1 MPNYKNNT
9 SKIKENPM
17 RSLMILV
24 LAVTTLTACATVKD
38 ITVIQPKS
46 IDVAVTGIAT
56 AGAISVDI
64 TPPPGMPMGG
74 YSVMANYGQGFR
86 TRLKARV
93 IYINDGQGH
102 STALVQ
108 TDLTAGSLLVQHQVV
123 AAVAE
128 KTGLKTS
135 DIVITS
141 SHSHSAPVNHFENDF
156 YNKHMS
162 SGQGLEEEFLNFAS
176 QRIADGILT
185 AHKNRRPAKVAT
197 GRRDIYGYNR
207 NRSLDSYVLND
218 NISGIDLADPE
229 AVFKAV
235 NPAMYMI
242 RIDVLDTEGEYKPLA
257 AFSSFSVHATAL
269 SVPVEVYNSDLF
281 AYAQKDLEW
290 AIERKYNTP
299 WKVVHGLTTGTQGDM
314 APALPDHGDNT
325 FGHFEVNWKEAKKLG
340 QGIGKEAIALF
351 EQLGSELTSDI
362 SITTAARE
370 LNIREHNKV
379 ADVELCQDPAIGAP
393 VAAGAYERRTP
404 FLAAVPFLKGGN
416 IMSRSWF
423 FTEGCQGNKTHL
435 GFKYLQP
442 LLEPKDSF
450 PNTVLFQLIKI
461 NDTVVMPLPFEIT
474 TESGR
479 RMAASVSDA
488 YKQAGQEI
496 KHAWIAGNANGYFG
510 YSTTQEEYARQNYE
524 GGHTL
529 YGQYTT
535 PYLSAQL
542 GRLAQDMIEHGP
554 LVELADDWSYNL
566 VVNEFFPS
574 TETSQGKRKILEQP
588 AAYTA
593 EADNE
598 EHFVSFEWLDV
609 GASEIQFHNS
619 LVKVET
625 LSNGVW
631 IEMNNAG
638 EPITDDG
645 YDIEVRLL
653 DDENEGMA
661 EYQVRWYNPIAGGQY
676 RFVIAARKG
685 QEPLLSKVFTFGAD
699 LKNTAEMAVSL
710 VE

>member
-1 MPNYKNNT
+1 
-9 SKIKENPM
+9 M
-17 RSLMILV
+17 RALLV
-24 LAVTTLTACATVKD
+24 LFFTITSLSACATVKD
-38 ITVIQPKS
+38 ITVIQPNP
-46 IDVAVTGIAT
+46 IDVNANGIAT

-74 YSVMANYGQGFR
+74 YSILGNYGQGFR
-86 TRLKARV
+86 TRIKARIV
-93 IYINDGQGH
+93 YINDGKGH

-162 SGQGLEEEFLNFAS
+162 AGQGLDEDFMNFAS
-176 QRIADGILT
+176 QRIADGILH

-197 GRRDIYGYNR
+197 GRKDIYGYNR

-218 NISGIDLADPE
+218 NVSGIDLEDPK
-229 AVFKAV
+229 AVFNAV

-242 RIDVLDTEGEYKPLA
+242 RVDVLDQQGEYKPLA

-269 SVPVEVYNSDLF
+269 SNPVEVYNADLF

-314 APALPDHGDNT
+314 APALPEEGDNT
-325 FGHFEVNWKEAKKLG
+325 FSFFDVNWKEAKKLG

-351 EQLGSELTSDI
+351 EELGSELTTDI
-362 SITTAARE
+362 SIATAARE
-370 LNIREHNKV
+370 LNIRENNRV
-379 ADVELCQDPAIGAP
+379 GDIELCKDAAIGAP
-393 VAAGAYERRTP
+393 VTAGAYERRTP
-404 FLAAVPFLKGGN
+404 FLAALPFLKGGN

-423 FTEGCQGNKTHL
+423 FTEGCQGNKMHI

-461 NDTVVMPLPFEIT
+461 NDTVVMPLPFEVT

-479 RMAASVSDA
+479 RMAASVSQV
-488 YKQAGQEI
+488 YKHAGQEI
-496 KHAWIAGNANGYFG
+496 KHAWVAGNANGYFG
-510 YSTTQEEYARQNYE
+510 YSTTPEEYERQNYE

-535 PYLSAQL
+535 PYLTVQL
-542 GRLAQDMIEHGP
+542 RLLAQDLVKQGP
-554 LVELADDWSYNL
+554 FLELADSWSYKL
-566 VVNEFFPS
+566 AVNDFYPDAKA
-574 TETSQGKRKILEQP
+574 SQGTRKILEQP
-588 AAYTA
+588 EAYTA
-593 EADNE
+593 EAANE
-598 EHFVSFEWLDV
+598 EHYVSFQWLDV
-609 GASEIQFHNS
+609 GASEIELHKP

-625 LSNGVW
+625 LAHGEW
-631 IEMNNAG
+631 IDMHNAG

-653 DDENEGMA
+653 DEEDKGMA
-661 EYQVRWYNPIAGGQY
+661 EYQVRWYNPVAGGQY
-676 RFVIAARKG
+676 RFVIAPRKG
-685 QEPLLSKVFTFGAD
+685 QEQMLSPIFTFGTD
-699 LKNTAEMAVSL
+699 KENTAEMAVSL

>member
-1 MPNYKNNT
+1 
-9 SKIKENPM
+9 M

-38 ITVIQPKS
+38 ITVIQPKP
-46 IDVAVTGIAT
+46 IAVDITGIAT

-74 YSVMANYGQGFR
+74 YSVMANFGQGFR

-108 TDLTAGSLLVQHQVV
+108 TDLTAGSLLVHHQVV

-128 KTGLKTS
+128 KTGLNAS

-162 SGQGLEEEFLNFAS
+162 SGQGLEEEFLDFAS
-176 QRIADGILT
+176 QRIAEGILT
-185 AHKNRRPAKVAT
+185 AYKNRRPAKVAT
-197 GRRDIYGYNR
+197 GRKDIYGYNR
-207 NRSLDSYVLND
+207 NRSLDSYVLNNNVSD
-218 NISGIDLADPE
+218 IDLEDPQ
-229 AVFKAV
+229 AVFKAI

-242 RIDVLDTEGEYKPLA
+242 RVDVLDTLGQYKPLA

-269 SVPVEVYNSDLF
+269 SVPVEVYNADLF

-290 AIERKYNTP
+290 AIERKYDTP

-314 APALPDHGDNT
+314 APAVPDHGDNT

-351 EQLGSELTSDI
+351 EELGSELTSDI
-362 SITTAARE
+362 SIMTAARE

-379 ADVELCQDPAIGAP
+379 GDIELCQDPAIGAP

-404 FLAAVPFLKGGN
+404 FLAAIPFLKGGN
-416 IMSRSWF
+416 VMSRSWF

-479 RMAASVSDA
+479 RMAASVSQA
-488 YKQAGQEI
+488 YEQAGQDI

-510 YSTTQEEYARQNYE
+510 YSTTPEEYERQNYE

-542 GRLAQDMIEHGP
+542 GRLATDMIQQGSI
-554 LVELADDWSYNL
+554 VELADEWSYDL
-566 VVNEFFPS
+566 VVNQFFPS
-574 TETSQGKRKILEQP
+574 AESSQGKRKILQLPET
-588 AAYTA
+588 YTA
-593 EADNE
+593 EAANE
-598 EHFVSFEWLDV
+598 EHYVSFEWLDV
-609 GASEIQFHNS
+609 GASEIQLHKPLAKVEV
-619 LVKVET
+619 LVKGEWVDM
-625 LSNGVW
+625 S
-631 IEMNNAG
+631 NAG

-653 DDENEGMA
+653 DEESKGMG
-661 EYQVRWYNPIAGGQY
+661 EYQVRWYNPVAGGQY
-676 RFVIAARKG
+676 RFVIAPRKG
-685 QEPLLSKVFTFGAD
+685 QEQLRSPIFTFGTD
-699 LKNTAEMAVSL
+699 KEDTAEKAVLL

>member
-1 MPNYKNNT
+1 M
-9 SKIKENPM
+9 
-17 RSLMILV
+17 
-24 LAVTTLTACATVKD
+24 AVTVLSACTTVKE
-38 ITVIQPKS
+38 ITVIQPKPKHL
-46 IDVAVTGIAT
+46 DVTGIAT

-74 YSVMANYGQGFR
+74 YSVMANFGKGFR

-93 IYINDGQGH
+93 IYINDGKGH

-128 KTGLKTS
+128 KTGLKAS

-176 QRIADGILT
+176 QRIADGILS
-185 AHKNRRPAKVAT
+185 AYKNRRPAKVAT
-197 GRRDIYGYNR
+197 GRKDIFGYNR
-207 NRSLDSYVLND
+207 NRSLDSYVLNN
-218 NISGIDLADPE
+218 NISGIDLADPK
-229 AVFKAV
+229 AVYHAV

-242 RIDVLDTEGEYKPLA
+242 RVDVLDTQGEYKPLA

-269 SVPVEVYNSDLF
+269 SVPVDVYNSDLF

-290 AIERKYNTP
+290 AIQRKYDTA

-314 APALPDHGDNT
+314 APALPDNGDNT

-340 QGIGKEAIALF
+340 QGIGREAISLF
-351 EQLGSELTSDI
+351 EELGSQLTEDI

-370 LNIREHNKV
+370 LNIRDHNKID
-379 ADVELCQDPAIGAP
+379 DVELCHDAAIGAP
-393 VAAGAYERRTP
+393 VTAGAYERRTP
-404 FLAAVPFLKGGN
+404 FLAAIPFLKGGN
-416 IMSRSWF
+416 IMSRSWV
-423 FTEGCQGNKTHL
+423 FTDGCQGNKMHI

-450 PNTVLFQLIKI
+450 PNTVLFQLINI

-479 RMAASVSDA
+479 RIAASVSQA
-488 YKQAGQEI
+488 YQQADQEI
-496 KHAWIAGNANGYFG
+496 KHAWIASNANGYFG

-535 PYLSAQL
+535 AYLAAQL
-542 GRLAQDMIEHGP
+542 GRLAKDMIGQGSII
-554 LVELADDWSYNL
+554 ELADDWSYDL
-566 VVNEFFPS
+566 VVNEFFPQAKA
-574 TETSQGKRKILEQP
+574 SQGKRQVIEQP
-588 AAYTA
+588 ESYRA
-593 EADNE
+593 EAANE
-598 EHFVSFEWLDV
+598 EHYVSFAWLDV
-609 GASEIQFHNS
+609 GASEIELHNP

-625 LSNGVW
+625 QINGQW
-631 IEMNNAG
+631 IDMQNAG

-645 YDIEVRLL
+645 YDIEVRHL
-653 DDENEGMA
+653 DEKEEGMA
-661 EYQVRWYNPIAGGQY
+661 EYQVRWYNPVAGEQY
-676 RFVIAARKG
+676 RFVIAPRQG
-685 QEPLLSKVFTFGAD
+685 QQQLISPVFTFAMD
-699 LKNTAEMAVSL
+699 QQDSAEMAVL
-710 VE
+710 LAE

>member
-1 MPNYKNNT
+1 
-9 SKIKENPM
+9 M
-17 RSLMILV
+17 RSFMLV
-24 LAVTTLTACATVKD
+24 ILAVTTLSACATVKD
-38 ITVIQPKS
+38 VTVIQPTP
-46 IDVAVTGIAT
+46 IPVDVTGIAT

-74 YSVMANYGQGFR
+74 YSVMANYGKGFR
-86 TRLKARV
+86 TRLKARIV
-93 IYINDGQGH
+93 YLNDGQGH

-108 TDLTAGSLLVQHQVV
+108 TDLTAGSLLVHHQVV

-128 KTGLKTS
+128 KTGLQAS

-162 SGQGLEEEFLNFAS
+162 SGQGLEEKFLNFAS
-176 QRIADGILT
+176 QRIADGILQ
-185 AHKNRRPAKVAT
+185 AHKHRRPAKVAT
-197 GRRDIYGYNR
+197 GRKDIYGYNR

-218 NISGIDLADPE
+218 NVSGIDLEDPT
-229 AVFKAV
+229 AVSKAV

-242 RIDVLDTEGEYKPLA
+242 RVDVLDTQGEYKPLA

-269 SVPVEVYNSDLF
+269 SVPVEVYNADLF

-290 AIERKYNTP
+290 AIEHKYNTS

-351 EQLGSELTSDI
+351 EELGSQLTSDI

-370 LNIREHNKV
+370 LNIREHNAV
-379 ADVELCQDPAIGAP
+379 GDVELCEDPAIGAP

-404 FLAAVPFLKGGN
+404 FLAAIPFLKGGN
-416 IMSRSWF
+416 ILSRSWV

-479 RMAASVSDA
+479 RMAASVSQA
-488 YKQAGQEI
+488 YQQAGQDI

-510 YSTTQEEYARQNYE
+510 YSTTPEEYSRQNYE

-542 GRLAQDMIEHGP
+542 GRLASDMIEKGP
-554 LVELADDWSYNL
+554 FVELADEWSYDL
-566 VVNEFFPS
+566 VVNEFFPE
-574 TETSQGKRKILEQP
+574 TEASQGKRAILAQP
-588 AAYTA
+588 EAYTA
-593 EADNE
+593 EAANE
-598 EHFVSFEWLDV
+598 EHYVSFNWLDV
-609 GASEIQFHNS
+609 GASEIELHKS

-625 LSNGVW
+625 LANGEW
-631 IEMNNAG
+631 IDMSNAG

-645 YDIEVRLL
+645 YDIEVRLV
-653 DDENEGMA
+653 DDEDKGMG
-661 EYQVRWYNPIAGGQY
+661 EYQTRWYNPVAGGQY
-676 RFVIAARKG
+676 RFVIAPRDG
-685 QEPLLSKVFTFGAD
+685 QEQLISPVFTFAAD
-699 LKNTAEMAVSL
+699 KNDITEMAVSI

>member
-1 MPNYKNNT
+1 
-9 SKIKENPM
+9 M
-17 RSLMILV
+17 RSLSILV
-24 LAVTTLTACATVKD
+24 LAITTLTACATVKD
-38 ITVIQPKS
+38 ITVIQPTPMN
-46 IDVAVTGIAT
+46 VEVTGIAT

-86 TRLKARV
+86 TRLKARIV
-93 IYINDGQGH
+93 YINDGKGH

-123 AAVAE
+123 AAVAA
-128 KTGLKTS
+128 KTGLKAS

-176 QRIADGILT
+176 QRIANGILS
-185 AHKNRRPAKVAT
+185 AHKHRRPAKVAT
-197 GRRDIYGYNR
+197 GRKDIYGYNR

-218 NISGIDLADPE
+218 NISGINLEDPE

-242 RIDVLDTEGEYKPLA
+242 RVDVLDTQGEYKPLA

-314 APALPDHGDNT
+314 APALPEDGDNT
-325 FGHFEVNWKEAKKLG
+325 FGHFDVNWKEAKKLG

-351 EQLGSELTSDI
+351 EELGSELTTDI
-362 SITTAARE
+362 SIATAARE
-370 LNIREHNKV
+370 LNIRENNKIG
-379 ADVELCQDPAIGAP
+379 DVELCQNPAIGAP
-393 VAAGAYERRTP
+393 VTAGAYERRTP

-423 FTEGCQGNKTHL
+423 FTDGCQGNKMHI

-474 TESGR
+474 TEAGR
-479 RMAASVSDA
+479 RMAASVSEA
-488 YKQAGQEI
+488 YNKAGQDI

-510 YSTTQEEYARQNYE
+510 YSTTQEEYTRQNYE

-529 YGQYTT
+529 YGRYTT

-542 GRLAQDMIEHGP
+542 GRLATDMIKQGSI
-554 LVELADDWSYNL
+554 VELADEWSYEL
-566 VVNEFFPS
+566 VVNEFFPFA
-574 TETSQGKRKILEQP
+574 ETSQGKRKILEQP
-588 AAYTA
+588 EAYTA
-593 EADNE
+593 EAANE
-598 EHFVSFEWLDV
+598 EHYVSFEWLDV
-609 GASEIQFHNS
+609 GASEIELHNP

-625 LSNGVW
+625 LANGEWVD
-631 IEMNNAG
+631 MHNAG

-653 DDENEGMA
+653 DEEDKGMA
-661 EYQVRWYNPIAGGQY
+661 EYQTRWYNPVAGGQY
-676 RFVIAARKG
+676 RFVIAPRKG
-685 QEPLLSKVFTFGAD
+685 QEQMISPVFTFGAD
-699 LKNTAEMAVSL
+699 VKNIDEMAVSL

>member
-1 MPNYKNNT
+1 
-9 SKIKENPM
+9 M
-17 RSLMILV
+17 RSLILLV
-24 LAVTTLTACATVKD
+24 LAATALTACATVKD
-38 ITVIQPKS
+38 ITVIQPTP
-46 IDVAVTGIAT
+46 INVEVTGIAT

-93 IYINDGQGH
+93 VYINDGKGH

-123 AAVAE
+123 ASVAE
-128 KTGLKTS
+128 KTGLKAS

-176 QRIADGILT
+176 SRIANGILT
-185 AHKNRRPAKVAT
+185 AYKNRRPAKVAT
-197 GRRDIYGYNR
+197 GRKDIYGYNR

-218 NISGIDLADPE
+218 TVSGIDLEDPE

-242 RIDVLDTEGEYKPLA
+242 RVDVLDTQNEYKPLA

-269 SVPVEVYNSDLF
+269 SVPVDVYNADLF

-351 EQLGSELTSDI
+351 EELGSELTSDI
-362 SITTAARE
+362 SISTAARE

-379 ADVELCQDPAIGAP
+379 GDIELCQDPAIGAP

-416 IMSRSWF
+416 VMSRSWF

-442 LLEPKDSF
+442 ILEPKDSF

-474 TESGR
+474 TEAGR
-479 RMAASVSDA
+479 RMAASVTQA
-488 YKQAGQEI
+488 YKDAGQDI

-510 YSTTQEEYARQNYE
+510 YSTTPEEYERQNYE

-529 YGQYTT
+529 YGQHTT
-535 PYLSAQL
+535 PYLAAQL
-542 GRLAQDMIEHGP
+542 GRLAKDLIEKGP
-554 LVELADDWSYNL
+554 LVELADEWSYDL
-566 VVNEFFPS
+566 VVNHFLPAVEG
-574 TETSQGKRKILEQP
+574 SQGKRKVLRQP
-588 AAYTA
+588 EAYKA
-593 EADNE
+593 EAENE
-598 EHFVSFEWLDV
+598 EHYVSFEWLDV
-609 GASEIQFHNS
+609 GASEIELHNP

-625 LSNGVW
+625 LANGEWVD
-631 IEMNNAG
+631 MNNAG

-645 YDIEVRLL
+645 YDIEVRFL
-653 DDENEGMA
+653 DEEDKGMGD
-661 EYQVRWYNPIAGGQY
+661 YQVRWYNPVAGGQY
-676 RFVIAARKG
+676 RFVIAPRKG
-685 QEPLLSKVFTFGAD
+685 QEQMISPVFTFGAD
-699 LKNTAEMAVSL
+699 VENIDEMAVSL

>member
-1 MPNYKNNT
+1 
-9 SKIKENPM
+9 M

-24 LAVTTLTACATVKD
+24 LAVTTLSACATVKD
-38 ITVIQPKS
+38 ITVIQPTP
-46 IDVAVTGIAT
+46 IDVEITDIAT

-74 YSVMANYGQGFR
+74 YSIMANYGQGFR

-93 IYINDGQGH
+93 IYINDGKGH

-128 KTGLKTS
+128 KTGLKAS

-176 QRIADGILT
+176 QRIAKGILT

-197 GRRDIYGYNR
+197 GRKDIYGYNR

-218 NISGIDLADPE
+218 NISGIDLEDPK
-229 AVFKAV
+229 AVFNAV

-242 RIDVLDTEGEYKPLA
+242 RVDVLDTQGEYKPLA

-290 AIERKYNTP
+290 AIERKYDTP

-314 APALPDHGDNT
+314 APAVPHHGDNT

-340 QGIGKEAIALF
+340 QGIGKEAIELF
-351 EQLGSELTSDI
+351 EALGSELTSDI
-362 SITTAARE
+362 SIATAARE
-370 LNIREHNKV
+370 LNIRENNKIG
-379 ADVELCQDPAIGAP
+379 DVELCQDPAIGAP
-393 VAAGAYERRTP
+393 VTAGAYERRTP
-404 FLAAVPFLKGGN
+404 FLAAIPFLKGGN
-416 IMSRSWF
+416 IMSRSWV
-423 FTEGCQGNKTHL
+423 FTDGCQGNKMHI

-479 RMAASVSDA
+479 RMAASVSEA
-488 YKQAGQEI
+488 YKQAGQDI

-529 YGQYTT
+529 YGRYTT

-542 GRLAQDMIEHGP
+542 GRLATDMIKQGSI
-554 LVELADDWSYNL
+554 VELADEWSYDL
-566 VVNEFFPS
+566 VVNEFFPQH
-574 TETSQGKRKILEQP
+574 EKSQGKRQIIEQP

-593 EADNE
+593 EAANE
-598 EHFVSFEWLDV
+598 EHYVSFQWLDV
-609 GASEIQFHNS
+609 GASEIQLHNP
-619 LVKVET
+619 LAKVET
-625 LSNGVW
+625 FANGAW
-631 IEMNNAG
+631 IEMFNAG

-653 DDENEGMA
+653 DEEDKGMA
-661 EYQVRWYNPIAGGQY
+661 EYQVRWYNPVAGGQY
-676 RFVIAARKG
+676 RFVIAPREG
-685 QEPLLSKVFTFGAD
+685 QEQLLSPIFTFGAD
-699 LKNTAEMAVSL
+699 AKNIDEMAVSF